1 MKRSEQKHLIGR
13 QPILNRNEQICAY
26 ELLFRSAQS
35 LDAAAVN
42 DASQATANVI
52 LNTLSGFGVR
62 QILGK
67 HRGFINLEF
76 DILMSDSLELLP
88 KDLVVLELL
97 ETIEVTPVLFER
109 CRELKE
115 KGFTLALDDHVFS
128 PVYEELYQIVDIVKV
143 DLFVTPVE
151 TLGPTLERYRRY
163 PFKLLAE
170 KVETKDEFLRCLD
183 LGFDYFQGYYFAK
196 PALIEKKKIDEGG
209 VALLKLMRHLSD
221 DADIGEIEKIFR
233 SNPGLTY
240 KLLLLVNSVSFA
252 GLQKIKTVR
261 HALSMLGRSHIKR
274 WVQLALFA
282 TDGSQNTDNPLME
295 MAAVRGSLMEQMATA
310 CPQLRG
316 IKEAPDQAFMTGIL
330 SLLEAIYDIPI
341 QKISEE
347 LNLSDDV
354 QQALTSRTGI
364 YGNLLDMAEALEQA
378 DFIKVSELIGPL
390 AIPYDTIIEAQLKA
404 FNWQPGTA

>member
-390 AIPYDTIIEAQLKA
+390 AIPYDIVIEAQLKA
-404 FNWQPGTA
+404 FNWQPGTT

>member
-151 TLGPTLERYRRY
+151 TLGPTLERYRTY
-163 PFKLLAE
+163 PFELLAE

-404 FNWQPGTA
+404 FNWQPGTT